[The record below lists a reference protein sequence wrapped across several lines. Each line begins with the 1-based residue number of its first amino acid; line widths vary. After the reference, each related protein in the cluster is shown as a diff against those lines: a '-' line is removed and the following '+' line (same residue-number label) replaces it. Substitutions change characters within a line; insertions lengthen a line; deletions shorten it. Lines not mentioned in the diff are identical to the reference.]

1 MEMCLYLIMK
11 GQTHQLILGVLDLQG
26 IGTAVGAAQ
35 DRVASRIL
43 RMIMV
48 GIPLKKTRMH
58 NVSHSNVDRILA
70 FLVNQF
76 QTSVFWFL
84 ILVFHRATPI

>member
-1 MEMCLYLIMK
+1 MMEMCLYLIMK
-11 GQTHQLILGVLDLQG
+11 GQTHHLILGVLDLQG

-48 GIPLKKTRMH
+48 GIPLKTRMH
-58 NVSHSNVDRILA
+58 NVSHSNVDRI
-70 FLVNQF
+70 
-76 QTSVFWFL
+76 
-84 ILVFHRATPI
+84 